1 MDNPNSNNNGFDA
14 RRGYGVPSQQQQQ
27 QAMYGY
33 PPPPAGTGYQH
44 HPMNMMPTPSTP
56 GRGYNMQPQY
66 PMNGQSGRHQNQAYM
81 ASPGAPVM
89 GQVMQ
94 QPQYSMSQAQYQP
107 QTPSYQ
113 THQQVPQSLS
123 QMLVNQQHQ
132 AQQRQPQ
139 PQQYMHSQTV
149 QAYQLDGAPDHSSP
163 GPRHSQGNQRQHAPS
178 SQQRPRPQET
188 PNYPTTGPA
197 PHPRPMSST
206 SSGMQ
211 NQSRPQHQE
220 NHARPFSQSHHQPT
234 QSPMQ
239 SHNRV
244 PSQPQP
250 QPQPSAT
257 PQAPKYAMSPPR
269 PQSRPKQP
277 TSSSQTQPGSQQR
290 SSSQIRTPQVVI
302 ETRRPSSQNQ
312 VTPVT
317 SRTPISAP
325 REPSAIDLQHVL
337 LGLADQYISK
347 AHGMSSY
354 LARNPQEA
362 DVEQYY
368 SLISA
373 GLGCMESVLKNWK
386 FPDPK
391 MEARLQLR
399 YANLLLEETENDG
412 ELQDLLTRGIA
423 LCERNRL
430 VDLKYSMKHVQAR
443 SLFRTHPRSAFKM
456 VDQMIELT
464 ETYAHYPWMYVFRF
478 LRVSFSFQMP
488 HPDLSGALQHL
499 RRISQQAEKQRQY
512 PILATCSALEALVHL
527 RSGQADSADNFQRS
541 LAAART
547 HQLNRDVAG
556 ISQIA
561 ALLDCLDL
569 CSDLI
574 NGKPDQLMEKMNVMQ
589 KALDGGKRKTASDGS
604 FCVPTTDSA
613 PEDISLD
620 TGGIME
626 RTAEGRRA
634 IVFQW
639 LRRSELFAL
648 GYIFSSL
655 ASVSKNIVDRKAEK
669 YVIEGDKLTRNDY
682 NPENERKVQS
692 LQCSSAHLDRRM
704 FYHKVCLQL
713 LASFR
718 CERADWEGA
727 QEVLDRL
734 TEDMHS
740 DTIDEQD
747 FVQVSA
753 LYLLGVVKQATGDL
767 DAALQFYRS
776 PALTLQPGQKAAAN
790 QDLRILSTLNMILI
804 LRPRRAHLNEVNTLM
819 DLVEPLCVN
828 HPNANYKVAVQIVRA
843 SSTDA
848 LPILKMKNYLS
859 MSASIAKKQQNTLM
873 LCMAINLMTS
883 NFFVDIMGEKAEMSA
898 GAGKKLA
905 DRTQTPLWQAV
916 ANQMLSNTF
925 NFGGKRAEA
934 GEAGAEAQKWMQR
947 VPEKVQDKFEIRR

>member
-1 MDNPNSNNNGFDA
+1 
-14 RRGYGVPSQQQQQ
+14 
-27 QAMYGY
+27 
-33 PPPPAGTGYQH
+33 
-44 HPMNMMPTPSTP
+44 
-56 GRGYNMQPQY
+56 
-66 PMNGQSGRHQNQAYM
+66 
-81 ASPGAPVM
+81 
-89 GQVMQ
+89 
-94 QPQYSMSQAQYQP
+94 
-107 QTPSYQ
+107 
-113 THQQVPQSLS
+113 
-123 QMLVNQQHQ
+123 
-132 AQQRQPQ
+132 
-139 PQQYMHSQTV
+139 
-149 QAYQLDGAPDHSSP
+149 
-163 GPRHSQGNQRQHAPS
+163 
-178 SQQRPRPQET
+178 
-188 PNYPTTGPA
+188 
-197 PHPRPMSST
+197 
-206 SSGMQ
+206 
-211 NQSRPQHQE
+211 
-220 NHARPFSQSHHQPT
+220 
-234 QSPMQ
+234 
-239 SHNRV
+239 
-244 PSQPQP
+244 
-250 QPQPSAT
+250 
-257 PQAPKYAMSPPR
+257 
-269 PQSRPKQP
+269 
-277 TSSSQTQPGSQQR
+277 
-290 SSSQIRTPQVVI
+290 
-302 ETRRPSSQNQ
+302 
-312 VTPVT
+312 
-317 SRTPISAP
+317 
-325 REPSAIDLQHVL
+325 
-337 LGLADQYISK
+337 
-347 AHGMSSY
+347 MSSY

-430 VDLKYSMKHVQAR
+430 VDLKYNMKHVQAR

-669 YVIEGDKLTRNDY
+669 YVIEGDKLTRS
-682 NPENERKVQS
+682 KCFTCAV
-692 LQCSSAHLDRRM
+692 
-704 FYHKVCLQL
+704 
-713 LASFR
+713 
-718 CERADWEGA
+718 
-727 QEVLDRL
+727 RL
-734 TEDMHS
+734 RD
-740 DTIDEQD
+740 
-747 FVQVSA
+747 
-753 LYLLGVVKQATGDL
+753 
-767 DAALQFYRS
+767 
-776 PALTLQPGQKAAAN
+776 AN
-790 QDLRILSTLNMILI
+790 QISQTTTI
-804 LRPRRAHLNEVNTLM
+804 LR
-819 DLVEPLCVN
+819 
-828 HPNANYKVAVQIVRA
+828 
-843 SSTDA
+843 
-848 LPILKMKNYLS
+848 
-859 MSASIAKKQQNTLM
+859 MSARSSHYNARLHIWIDACSITKCVFSCSLHSGASVPTGKELKK
-873 LCMAINLMTS
+873 CWI
-883 NFFVDIMGEKAEMSA
+883 D
-898 GAGKKLA
+898 
-905 DRTQTPLWQAV
+905 
-916 ANQMLSNTF
+916 
-925 NFGGKRAEA
+925 
-934 GEAGAEAQKWMQR
+934 
-947 VPEKVQDKFEIRR
+947 

>member
-1 MDNPNSNNNGFDA
+1 
-14 RRGYGVPSQQQQQ
+14 
-27 QAMYGY
+27 MYGY

-123 QMLVNQQHQ
+123 QMLHISWMVPRIILLHDRATHRETRDSMRHQ
-132 AQQRQPQ
+132 VSSDLAHKKLLIIP
-139 PQQYMHSQTV
+139 
-149 QAYQLDGAPDHSSP
+149 QLD
-163 GPRHSQGNQRQHAPS
+163 QHLIHVLC
-178 SQQRPRPQET
+178 
-188 PNYPTTGPA
+188 PA
-197 PHPRPMSST
+197 PH
-206 SSGMQ
+206 
-211 NQSRPQHQE
+211 
-220 NHARPFSQSHHQPT
+220 
-234 QSPMQ
+234 
-239 SHNRV
+239 
-244 PSQPQP
+244 
-250 QPQPSAT
+250 
-257 PQAPKYAMSPPR
+257 
-269 PQSRPKQP
+269 
-277 TSSSQTQPGSQQR
+277 
-290 SSSQIRTPQVVI
+290 
-302 ETRRPSSQNQ
+302 RRCN
-312 VTPVT
+312 T
-317 SRTPISAP
+317 SRDRSTKRIMLGRSLNRTISP
-325 REPSAIDLQHVL
+325 RNRLCSRIIESLVSLNLNLNLAQPLKRPTRIAAAFVIADSNSASGHRDETTVITESGHTDLQPVL

-354 LARNPQEA
+354 LVRNPQEA

-613 PEDISLD
+613 PENISLD

-713 LASFR
+713 LASFG

-804 LRPRRAHLNEVNTLM
+804 LRPRRSHLNEVNALM

-947 VPEKVQDKFEIRR
+947 VPEQVQDKFEIRR